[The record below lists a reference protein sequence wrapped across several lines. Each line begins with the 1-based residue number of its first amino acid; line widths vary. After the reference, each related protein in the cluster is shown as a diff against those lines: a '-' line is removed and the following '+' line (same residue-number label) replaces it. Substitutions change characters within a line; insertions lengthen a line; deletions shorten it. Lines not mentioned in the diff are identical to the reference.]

1 MSGKTAFNED
11 QIAEFQETFM
21 LFDTRGDG
29 MIPVSKFFVENVITL
44 QKASIFL
51 KAPQVG
57 EVLRALGT
65 NPTEAEVKRL
75 VQDHKAE
82 RISFE
87 TFLPI
92 LQTVSSKKI
101 TDTVD
106 DFVEGLRHFDK
117 DGNGFITSAELRH
130 MLTSL
135 GEKMTEE
142 DVEQLIHGQ
151 EDSSGNINYE
161 QFARMVLSN

>member
-1 MSGKTAFNED
+1 MTIKQNLEV
-11 QIAEFQETFM
+11 QLETDNLKKMHF
-21 LFDTRGDG
+21 L
-29 MIPVSKFFVENVITL
+29 SKNDCHISA
-44 QKASIFL
+44 QA
-51 KAPQVG
+51 AQVG

-75 VQDHKAE
+75 VQDNKAE

-101 TDTVD
+101 TDTVE

-130 MLTSL
+130 LLTSL
-135 GEKMTEE
+135 GEKMSEE
-142 DVEQLIHGQ
+142 DVENLIHGQ

>member
-1 MSGKTAFNED
+1 MQLNRFRLEYYNPLFKYINNIFPF
-11 QIAEFQETFM
+11 FQS
-21 LFDTRGDG
+21 
-29 MIPVSKFFVENVITL
+29 SK
-44 QKASIFL
+44 
-51 KAPQVG
+51 VG
-57 EVLRALGT
+57 EVLRALGQ

-75 VQDHKAE
+75 VQDHMQKE
-82 RISFE
+82 DRISFE

-101 TDTVD
+101 TDTVE

-130 MLTSL
+130 LLTSL
-135 GEKMTEE
+135 GERMSEE
-142 DVEQLIHGQ
+142 DVENLIHGQ

-161 QFARMVLSN
+161 QFVKMVLVSH